1 MYLSL
6 QRGLS
11 PFVHSLLDDLDRL
24 IGPVFL
30 AGDALRDSLRN
41 KTPPDELTLLVSHPL
56 PHCQRKLLDAGY
68 AMAVMSNKHNSLLL
82 PLKRKENPKMV
93 EIDTFHHRPSH
104 PATVAEDLF
113 HRDITVNAMAFR
125 WPDGPLI
132 DPYNGREDLENNL
145 IRLVNGAETLQ
156 EDPLRALRFF
166 RFTLQLAGKP
176 DPVDLKS
183 SEETLPRQ
191 VAQDRVRAEFD
202 QIFSLLL
209 RDRFSQEMVYRL
221 FRSLLG
227 RTLLPEFAALQEC
240 PENPGTRQSAWENSL
255 RMLLNMTAPEDEEE
269 VSFLDL
275 RWAALL
281 HETGKGVCGVKD
293 ASGTITGYSGAHE
306 ETMRINAEIL
316 TRLQFSKRRQ
326 RRINHMVQHMDLK
339 HAPTER
345 GLRRLI
351 EQTIPVEGLFRLLRA
366 KKEAIPDLSPEEN
379 LKTAEDFA
387 RCMRRCHVTRE
398 AMLRL
403 RPVDLALTGGE
414 ILDMVRLSP
423 GPWLGQL
430 RQRLVEWVGQDP
442 GRNQRELLMTQVREW
457 ICREEGKI

>member
-24 IGPVFL
+24 IGPIFL
-30 AGDALRDSLRN
+30 VGDALRDSLRN
-41 KTPPDELTLLVSHPL
+41 KAAPDELTILVSQALPL
-56 PHCQRKLLDAGY
+56 CQRKLQDAGY
-68 AMAVMSNKHNSLLL
+68 ASAVMGTKQNSLLL

-93 EIDTFHHRPSH
+93 EISAFRHRPSH

-113 HRDITVNAMAFR
+113 HRDISVNAMAFS

-132 DPYNGREDLENNL
+132 DPYNGRADLENNV
-145 IRLVNGAETLQ
+145 IRLVNGADTLQ

-176 DPVDLKS
+176 DPDDLQS
-183 SEETLPRQ
+183 SEATVPAQ
-191 VAQDRVRAEFD
+191 VAQERVRAEFD
-202 QIFSLLL
+202 QIFTLLL

-221 FRSLLG
+221 FRSVLG
-227 RTLLPEFAALQEC
+227 RELLPEFAAIHDC
-240 PENPGTRQSAWENSL
+240 PENPGDSQTAWENSL
-255 RMLLNMTAPEDEEE
+255 RMLLNMTAPTPEEE

-281 HETGKGVCGVKD
+281 HQTGKGVCAKKD
-293 ASGTITGYSGAHE
+293 DSGKIVEYPGFHE
-306 ETMRINAEIL
+306 ETMRINAGIL
-316 TRLQFSKRRQ
+316 NRLQFSKRRQ
-326 RRINHMVQHMDLK
+326 RRINFMVQHMDI
-339 HAPTER
+339 HQMPTDR

-366 KKEAIPDLSPEEN
+366 KKEAVPNLPPEEI
-379 LKTAEDFA
+379 LKTAEEFS
-387 RCMRRCHVTRE
+387 RCMRRCHLTRE

-403 RPVDLALTGGE
+403 RPMDLALSGGE
-414 ILDMVRLSP
+414 IIDMVRIPP

-442 GRNQRELLMTQVREW
+442 NRNQREFLVAQVREW